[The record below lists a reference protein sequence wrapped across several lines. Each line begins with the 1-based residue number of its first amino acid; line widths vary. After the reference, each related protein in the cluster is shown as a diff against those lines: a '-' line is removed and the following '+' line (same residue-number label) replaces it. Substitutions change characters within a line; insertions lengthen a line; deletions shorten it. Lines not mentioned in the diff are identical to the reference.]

1 MSVEVDESEFHPK
14 KALNHEKKK
23 IRTQFRLELELGFC
37 QKIDFVL
44 VGKETPLLDSSD
56 RAMKRKVLIILV
68 AGPH

>member
-1 MSVEVDESEFHPK
+1 MR
-14 KALNHEKKK
+14 KKK

-56 RAMKRKVLIILV
+56 HAMKRKVLVILV